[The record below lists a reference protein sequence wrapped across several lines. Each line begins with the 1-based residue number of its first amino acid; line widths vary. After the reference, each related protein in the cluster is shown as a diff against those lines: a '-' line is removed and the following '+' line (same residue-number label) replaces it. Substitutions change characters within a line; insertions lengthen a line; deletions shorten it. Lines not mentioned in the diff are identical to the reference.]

1 MSSPTRP
8 MSLWE
13 AVLDAVAHSPAPP
26 HRAPLAQRLEQV
38 IRHHVEQEEQSLEE
52 YRRVRDETGDPVVR
66 MLMEEVLADEQ
77 HHHELLERLQV
88 QFEQEL
94 DPATP
99 GAGLEVGDPTTGST
113 ADGLAATVRAL
124 ADHERTGAGRLRE
137 LAKRNKDVYSGLFS
151 LILDGIAS
159 DSAKHERVL
168 RFAAKRLVVRE

>member
-1 MSSPTRP
+1 MSSQTRRK
-8 MSLWE
+8 SLWE
-13 AVLDAVAHSPAPP
+13 AVIDVVGHTPAPP
-26 HRAPLAQRLEQV
+26 YRTSLSERLEQV

-52 YRRVRDETGDPVVR
+52 YRWVRDETGDPVVR

-88 QFEQEL
+88 QFEREL

-137 LAKRNKDVYSGLFS
+137 LAKKNKDVYSGLFS

-168 RFAAKRLVVRE
+168 RFAAKRLMVRE

>member
-1 MSSPTRP
+1 MLSQTSRK
-8 MSLWE
+8 SLWE
-13 AVLDAVAHSPAPP
+13 AVIEVVGHTPAPP
-26 HRAPLAQRLEQV
+26 YRASLSDRLEQV
-38 IRHHVEQEEQSLEE
+38 MRHHVEEEQQALEG
-52 YRRVRDETGDPVVR
+52 YRFVMDETGDPVVR

-77 HHHELLERLQV
+77 HHHQLLERLQV

-94 DPATP
+94 DPAAP
-99 GAGLEVGDPTTGST
+99 GAGLEVGEPTTGST

-137 LAKRNKDVYSGLFS
+137 LAKQNKDVYSGLFS

-168 RFAAKRLVVRE
+168 RFATKRLMVRE

>member
-1 MSSPTRP
+1 MPSQTRRK
-8 MSLWE
+8 SLWE
-13 AVLDAVAHSPAPP
+13 AVIDVVGHTPAPP
-26 HRAPLAQRLEQV
+26 FRASLSERLEQV
-38 IRHHVEQEEQSLEE
+38 MRHHVEQEEQSLEE
-52 YRRVRDETGDPVVR
+52 YRWVRDETGDPVVR

-99 GAGLEVGDPTTGST
+99 GAGLEVGEPTTGST

-124 ADHERTGAGRLRE
+124 ADNERTGAGRLRE
-137 LAKRNKDVYSGLFS
+137 LARKNKDVYSGLFS
-151 LILDGIAS
+151 LILEGIAW

-168 RFAAKRLVVRE
+168 RFAAKRLKVRE